1 MQLFNEIALLEQVAV
16 VEDFSWDAGKPLDD
30 QLGQAITQFDAARRA
45 LGIAN
50 RLTSP
55 VDRAKHK
62 QRIMSMLNRLRASM
76 NRLTTAIDGE
86 IKAMQQ

>member
-1 MQLFNEIALLEQVAV
+1 MQLLNELALLEQLAI

-30 QLGQAITQFDAARRA
+30 QLGQAISQFDAARRA

-50 RLTSP
+50 RLQNP
-55 VDRAKHK
+55 QDRAKHK
-62 QRIMSMLNRLRASM
+62 QRVMAMLNRLRASM

-86 IKAMQQ
+86 IKAMLQ